1 MALQSAPRSLGIAD
15 TMPSERR
22 LLVVCE
28 SLAVGGTET
37 HLVRLLPRLAARG
50 WKIATFCLSGR
61 GAGASILEAA
71 GVEVIATPAS
81 ASREKLLR
89 YSVQTAVTSAKLYA
103 FARRW
108 RPDIAH
114 FYLPGSYVI
123 GAPIAIATG
132 IPIKIM
138 SRRSLSFYQQKWPKV
153 AYIERRLHGRMD
165 ALTGNSRAVVRE
177 LIAEGAPEAKVRLIY
192 NGIETSGTFPDR
204 SEARRALGLGEDVLV
219 GVVVAN
225 LRSYKGHRE
234 LIEGLAGVAERLP
247 SPWQILLAGRDHG
260 LRIELEALAER
271 RGIARNLRFLGE
283 CSEVPRLLAAA
294 DFGLLTP
301 NENEG
306 FSNAVLEGM
315 AAALPMIV
323 TKVGGNPEA
332 VLHERTGLVIPLKNP
347 RAIGEAALRLAR
359 EPELRTRFGAAA
371 RSRVEQEFS
380 IDRCVV
386 AHAELYEQ
394 LLAKVPK
401 ARRRAP

>member
-1 MALQSAPRSLGIAD
+1 
-15 TMPSERR
+15 MPSERR

-37 HLVRLLPRLAARG
+37 HLVRLLPRLVARG
-50 WKIATFCLSGR
+50 WKIAIFCLSGR
-61 GAGASILEAA
+61 GVGASSLEAA
-71 GVEVIATPAS
+71 GVKVIAGTVS
-81 ASREKLLR
+81 ASRETLLR
-89 YSVQTAVTSAKLYA
+89 YSAHIPVASGKLYS

-114 FYLPGSYVI
+114 FYLPGAYII

-138 SRRSLSFYQQKWPKV
+138 SRRSLSFYQQKWPTV
-153 AYIERRLHGRMD
+153 ARIERRLHGRMD

-177 LIAEGAPEAKVRLIY
+177 LIAEGAPETKVRLIY
-192 NGIETSGTFPDR
+192 NGIETSDTFPDR
-204 SEARRALGLGEDVLV
+204 SEARRALGLGEDVL

-225 LRSYKGHRE
+225 LISYKGHRE
-234 LIEGLAGVAERLP
+234 LIEGLARVAERFP
-247 SPWQILLAGRDHG
+247 SPWRILLAGRDHG
-260 LRIELEALAER
+260 LRIELEALAEH

-283 CSEVPRLLAAA
+283 CPDVPRLLAAA
-294 DFGLLTP
+294 DFGLLTSH
-301 NENEG
+301 EEG
-306 FSNAVLEGM
+306 FSNVILEGM

-332 VLHERTGLVIPLKNP
+332 VLHERTGLVIPPKNP

-359 EPELRTRFGAAA
+359 DHELRKRFGAAA

-394 LLAKVPK
+394 LLTKVQAKSTK
-401 ARRRAP
+401 APMSSASDRSPI